1 MACIARYLSSS
12 QAEQGTK
19 YDLTKGV
26 AAGPWGNPDRYSTS
40 TSLSGAWE
48 RSIAIFRTAITHI
61 CQLRSGLA
69 PEQAGIL
76 WISQHASATSVFV
89 PVSGGASSLGRAF
102 SVAGVFHVG

>member
-1 MACIARYLSSS
+1 MSLHL
-12 QAEQGTK
+12 EQGTK

-48 RSIAIFRTAITHI
+48 RSIAMFRTSVTHI
-61 CQLRSGLA
+61 CQLRSWLA
-69 PEQAGIL
+69 PDQAGIL

-89 PVSGGASSLGRAF
+89 PVSGGASRLGVAF
-102 SVAGVFHVG
+102 SVAGVFT